1 MHYTPLDSKIIVLGA
16 RDREEVNAEGKK
28 LILIPLDGS
37 RVFIQCLEK
46 EKVLANHTLACPT
59 QITGHVRL
67 TNDTSQL
74 ITIKV
79 IFAD

>member
-16 RDREEVNAEGKK
+16 RDCEEINAEGKN
-28 LILIPLDGS
+28 LILIPQDGS
-37 RVFIQCLEK
+37 RVFIHWLEK
-46 EKVLANHTLACPT
+46 EKVLATYTMACPT

-67 TNDTSQL
+67 TNGTSQL